1 MGFAMWLTWMCCVTG
16 QFLSTAASLLCE
28 IVAPFNL
35 LSQFWSC
42 LVVIDG
48 GLGAGV
54 GAGIGCAVLVLLWCF
69 FLGFVFTIG
78 LYPSIPFRP
87 KIDST

>member
-1 MGFAMWLTWMCCVTG
+1 MWLTWMCCVTG

-28 IVAPFNL
+28 MVAPFNF

-42 LVVIDG
+42 FVVIDG

-54 GAGIGCAVLVLLWCF
+54 GAGIGCAVLVPIAFCLIHIILFMGLLLLSHF
-69 FLGFVFTIG
+69 KTI
-78 LYPSIPFRP
+78 
-87 KIDST
+87 D

>member
-1 MGFAMWLTWMCCVTG
+1 MWLTWMCCVTG

-42 LVVIDG
+42 LVVLDG
-48 GLGAGV
+48 GLGAGA
-54 GAGIGCAVLVLLWCF
+54 GAGIGCAVLVLPLCCF
-69 FLGFVFTIG
+69 ICYKIFKG
-78 LYPSIPFRP
+78 LMHLVSFISDFST
-87 KIDST
+87 DSAHH